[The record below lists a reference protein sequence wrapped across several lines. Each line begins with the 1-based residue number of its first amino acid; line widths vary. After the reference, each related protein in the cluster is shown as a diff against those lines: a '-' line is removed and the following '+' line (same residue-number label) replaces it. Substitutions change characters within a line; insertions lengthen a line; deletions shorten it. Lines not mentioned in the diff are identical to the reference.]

1 MADCSTCKEK
11 QKQAEPIPYIAFV
24 SMKSTMERTI
34 KRLWILLI
42 ILVVLLMGSNIAWII
57 YESSFIDE
65 ETEVTQE
72 VETGDGSAYVAGIG
86 SIYYGESET
95 NSQETETN
103 P

>member
-11 QKQAEPIPYIAFV
+11 QKQAEPIPYIAFE

-42 ILVVLLMGSNIAWII
+42 ILVVLLVGSNIAWVA

-65 ETEVTQE
+65 TTTIEAFTDDGGTAIANN
-72 VETGDGSAYVAGIG
+72 TGDVNYNGKS
-86 SIYYGESET
+86 ES
-95 NSQETETN
+95 NGQET